1 MRACLLSLLLAVAW
15 TRLHC
20 WAHKNA
26 SARSRCACVPD
37 QALQGTWPGVGVP
50 VGLPNP
56 TPHPSGGPGF
66 PAPQSQ
72 GLPTSPSCLPL
83 QRQLCPLDN
92 SSACPAPPSRAL
104 CWAPSCPPSC
114 PHSCFWCSPPVSL
127 SLLISHWHSLSL
139 WVSVSASPPLPLSA
153 PISLSPASSVST
165 VSPQLL
171 HSLTLPQ
178 LFTPLLICHCVP
190 LQFPFSIACA
200 FSLTRSLTH
209 PLLHLLSSF
218 SIF

>member
-1 MRACLLSLLLAVAW
+1 MHACLLSLLLAVAW
-15 TRLHC
+15 THLHC
-20 WAHKNA
+20 WAHKNT
-26 SARSRCACVPD
+26 SARSRCACAPD
-37 QALQGTWPGVGVP
+37 QASQGTWPGVGVP

-139 WVSVSASPPLPLSA
+139 GLGFCLPSPAPVCPRLSLLSFYCLTRVPSFTHPPSALHHCSSSVTVSLSSPP
-153 PISLSPASSVST
+153 SL
-165 VSPQLL
+165 
-171 HSLTLPQ
+171 
-178 LFTPLLICHCVP
+178 
-190 LQFPFSIACA
+190 
-200 FSLTRSLTH
+200 
-209 PLLHLLSSF
+209 
-218 SIF
+218 